1 MAITKVTELDPI
13 PATGING
20 GTDVLPIADVST
32 GESFKATPSAIVQSA
47 LEAGVTIADDVTVEG
62 SNLYSV
68 NLQDLNVAS
77 VDAAEVNV
85 TGVTYTDISS
95 TGTGTGEGEL
105 TIRGQQKMFVMTPG
119 VCAGT
124 AEVGA
129 MLELVDA
136 ATGEAEFTPLENLQD
151 RIANN
156 SIPSSKLKTDS
167 DSDKVQLAN
176 LGSAVIS
183 SLAGALSAA
192 DYLGEITSLS
202 QSIPAASANS
212 GKWYSSTVA
221 GLLTDSDVSTITV
234 AIGDRVVS
242 NGTVWAKYAAPPTSI
257 ADGTVTRAKLVTAVS
272 ELIPTSGSVSYAG
285 SDEIL
290 YAIVDTAN
298 RVAIGI
304 KADGSVIGEFTVPDG
319 AVSRI
324 KLAAEVDELIPE
336 DVSDAS
342 GYLYSIVDGSG
353 RIGFGIQTDGTITG
367 KLSLADGSITTAEI
381 ASGAVTESRI
391 ATEFLRAFKSS
402 MSERVVVEQDDDG
415 WRGRQF
421 DVPCTTEADG
431 SMFSPF
437 APTPTRSLRGINSS
451 GTTLEFRRSAG
462 LSIRGKRY
470 RGTWDPASG
479 APDTAPLPGDWWNVI
494 ASGTFSSITWANGD
508 RIFSSGTMYL
518 EGPNWIKGIT
528 GELFYL
534 GEFTPATHAP
544 SNIRDGDVWQA
555 STAGTFSSITFAVN
569 DLLIRES
576 STWGRI
582 ATETV
587 SSVAN
592 GVFYSFQTTN
602 SRQIEARR
610 ADKSSTRVGI
620 LAKGLRTTKAPRS
633 SDAIVMWGDS
643 MVIYNGLHTAISA
656 LISPRVFT
664 GVSYSGS
671 QSDQILGAMQKEI
684 RGSDTYRGRLHA
696 FFHGT
701 NNIADLAKTRAAA
714 LAMADLAGARDNRVI
729 FLSVIG
735 QMIMQWTGSRLACDQ
750 HEQAFAGTNNI
761 AGLES
766 WYNAAFPG
774 QLLNCRASLLAAAST
789 LTTPSLHFPGLTDGD
804 VVDTYG
810 IPPLH
815 YHFNLTTV
823 PWTPAH
829 LTFAG
834 YRSTAGLPTGGSD
847 GQYWLRTANGTVGAV
862 IVRWSGTWT
871 EHTWDATHLS
881 PAGVSVLAA
890 AFAAFLTANSL

>member
-1 MAITKVTELDPI
+1 
-13 PATGING
+13 
-20 GTDVLPIADVST
+20 
-32 GESFKATPSAIVQSA
+32 
-47 LEAGVTIADDVTVEG
+47 VTVEG

-77 VDAAEVNV
+77 VDAAEVNI
-85 TGVTYTDISS
+85 TGVTYADISS

-124 AEVGA
+124 VDVGD
-129 MLELVDA
+129 MLKLVDA
-136 ATGEAEFTPLENLQD
+136 SSGEAEFAPLGDLEDL
-151 RIANN
+151 IPAN
-156 SIPSSKLKTDS
+156 SIPSSKLKTTD

-176 LGSAVIS
+176 LASAVIS

-221 GLLTDSDVSTITV
+221 GLLTDSDVSSITV
-234 AIGDRVVS
+234 AVGDRIVS
-242 NGTVWAKYAAPPTSI
+242 NGTIWARYAAPPTVIS
-257 ADGTVTRAKLVTAVS
+257 DGAVTRAKLATAVS
-272 ELIPTSGSVSYAG
+272 ELIPVSSSVSYAG
-285 SDEIL
+285 SDDIL

-304 KADGSVIGEFTVPDG
+304 KADGSMIGKFPISDA
-319 AVSRI
+319 AVTRV
-324 KLAAEVDELIPE
+324 KLASEVSELLPTDISE
-336 DVSDAS
+336 AT
-342 GYLYSIVDGSG
+342 GYLYAIMDTAG
-353 RIGFGIQTDGTITG
+353 RIGLGIRTDGTIVG
-367 KLSLADGSITTAEI
+367 KLSLLDGSITTPKI
-381 ASGAVTESRI
+381 ALGAVTESRI
-391 ATEFLRAFKSS
+391 AGEFLRAFKSS
-402 MSERVVVEQDDDG
+402 MAERVVVTDDDDG
-415 WRGRQF
+415 WRGRTF
-421 DVPCTTEADG
+421 EIPCTTEADG
-431 SMFSPF
+431 SLFSPF
-437 APTPTRSLRGINSS
+437 ASTPTRSLRGVNST
-451 GTTLEFRRSAG
+451 GTTLEFRRSSG

-508 RIFSSGTMYL
+508 RIFSTGTLYL
-518 EGPNWIKGIT
+518 EGPNWVKGIT

-534 GEFTPATHAP
+534 GEFTPASHTP

-555 STAGTFSSITFAVN
+555 STAGTFSSITFAAN

-587 SSVAN
+587 TSVAN
-592 GVFYSFQTTN
+592 GVFYSFSVTN
-602 SRQIEARR
+602 SRQVEARR

-750 HEQAFAGTNNI
+750 HEQAFAGTNTI
-761 AGLES
+761 SGLEE
-766 WYNAAFPG
+766 WYDAAFPG
-774 QLLNCRASLLAAAST
+774 QLLNCRTTLLTAASA
-789 LTTPSLHFPGLTDGD
+789 LTTPSLHFPGMTDGD
-804 VVDTYG
+804 VADTYG

-815 YHFNLTTV
+815 YHFDLTTV
-823 PWTPAH
+823 PWTPAG